1 MPRARV
7 KTGWIIVLSICLGL
21 QAAVAEAQSVCEC
34 ATSEKCSARACSPG
48 HKAPQRPSV
57 SLRSPCCCQEP
68 ESSVTT
74 TPISKSEA
82 GCFGIGSSSTCDC
95 GMHRSPPAMP
105 GASPEVTE
113 SLSAGMPL
121 PESMTLNVET
131 RLAATSRSLSRALAG
146 PPAHDAQTLLCVW
159 RI

>member
-7 KTGWIIVLSICLGL
+7 KTGWTILLSICLGL
-21 QAAVAEAQSVCEC
+21 QAAVAEAQTVCEC
-34 ATSEKCSARACSPG
+34 ATSEKCSSRACSPE

-57 SLRSPCCCQEP
+57 SLRSPCCCQKP

-74 TPISKSEA
+74 PVSKSEA
-82 GCFGIGSSSTCDC
+82 GCFGIGSSSTCNC

-105 GASPEVTE
+105 GASPEVIG
-113 SLSAGMPL
+113 SLSVGMPL

-131 RLAATSRSLSRALAG
+131 RLAATSRSLSRALTG
-146 PPAHDAQTLLCVW
+146 PLAHDAQTLLCVW

>member
-7 KTGWIIVLSICLGL
+7 KTGWIILLSICLGL
-21 QAAVAEAQSVCEC
+21 QAAVAEAQTVCEC
-34 ATSEKCSARACSPG
+34 ATSEKCSSRACSPE

-57 SLRSPCCCQEP
+57 SLRSSCCCQEP

-74 TPISKSEA
+74 IPVSKSEA

-95 GMHRSPPAMP
+95 GMHRAPPAMP
-105 GASPEVTE
+105 GAAPEVTG
-113 SLSAGMPL
+113 SLSVGMPL